1 MADQVVC
8 PVVMFL
14 AESTLKIAIPLTWSG
29 SLTSGARFQLFRIHS
44 TIEFVFG
51 RNSINHHGASNM

>member
-14 AESTLKIAIPLTWSG
+14 AESTLKIAIPLKSG

-44 TIEFVFG
+44 IIEFVLG